1 MEEPVPP
8 LLSAGLP
15 ALAAWW
21 AGGCPRPQPSQP
33 GRRLSDGGEEE
44 GEGGRLED
52 FAPGNKNRAGA

>member
-1 MEEPVPP
+1 MEDLVPA

-33 GRRLSDGGEEE
+33 GERLSDGGGEE
-44 GEGGRLED
+44 GEAGQLED
-52 FAPGNKNRAGA
+52 FAPGNNNRAGA